1 MSLAAGEEGE
11 EDVRLHEREGE
22 EGVRG
27 AGADHAGAS
36 LWVAR
41 VTCSEHREERD
52 PQAETLLVVVPYF
65 CFLVSFQA
73 LFSFQKGLLPNRS
86 FLDCQGDS
94 YRLPLTNFSQTTTI
108 VSHKHSNPP

>member
-1 MSLAAGEEGE
+1 MSFAAGEEGE

-73 LFSFQKGLLPNRS
+73 LFSFQK
-86 FLDCQGDS
+86 
-94 YRLPLTNFSQTTTI
+94 
-108 VSHKHSNPP
+108 

>member
-1 MSLAAGEEGE
+1 MSFAAGEEGE

-86 FLDCQGDS
+86 FRDCQGES
-94 YRLPLTNFSQTTTI
+94 LGLPHAYTSQTTTI
-108 VSHKHSNPP
+108 VHLTR